1 MGFSKHWCKW
11 IKACILGAWL
21 SVIVNGSA
29 SGFFTSTQGVRQG
42 DPLSL
47 ALFIIMAKAFSKI
60 IKHYHLMGKWKG
72 AKIGGTSILVTHY
85 LFTNDTLLFG
95 S

>member
-1 MGFSKHWCKW
+1 MGFSKHWCKS
-11 IKACILGAWL
+11 IKACISRAWF

-29 SGFFTSTQGVRQG
+29 SSFFTSTQGVRQG
-42 DPLSL
+42 DPLSS

-72 AKIGGTSILVTHY
+72 AEIGGTYI
-85 LFTNDTLLFG
+85 
-95 S
+95 